1 MLKTLL
7 LVWLLC
13 TSLAAQDTSLDGVT
27 LGQKPPPDPR
37 GFTRIEVKD
46 GIVVSVWGRRLQTS
60 EGQLVQWGDS
70 DAAVLAHLGKAERT
84 LYGCGKE
91 NQQVRF
97 YDKRGLEITST
108 NDKVT
113 QIHLFLK

>member
-1 MLKTLL
+1 MLRTLL
-7 LVWLLC
+7 LIMLLC
-13 TSLAAQDTSLDGVT
+13 ISLAAQGTSLDGVT
-27 LGQKPPPDPR
+27 LGQKAPPDP
-37 GFTRIEVKD
+37 GGSTRIEVKN
-46 GIVVSVWGRRLQTS
+46 GIVVSVWGRRLQTG
-60 EGQLVQWGDS
+60 EGQIVQWGDS
-70 DAAVLAHLGKAERT
+70 DALVLARLGKPERT

-97 YDKRGLEITST
+97 YDKRGLEVTST